1 MKLKQMLLGHPKT
14 VVPLPEQAAGSTE
27 EWLSVADV
35 RNGVIALKDGRF
47 IKIIEIFP
55 VNFLL
60 KGKYHLLLCQLL
72 ENCTG

>member
-60 KGKYHLLLCQLL
+60 W
-72 ENCTG
+72 NVVV